1 MFPTVIATQ
10 QTAGSAAN
18 ASRTTGRAP
27 PPVAGKPSHLASK
40 RGIEDLDFFIGD
52 EAVANSK

>member
-1 MFPTVIATQ
+1 MALVPRLHPLF
-10 QTAGSAAN
+10 AA
-18 ASRTTGRAP
+18 RG
-27 PPVAGKPSHLASK
+27 PPVASKPSHLASK

>member
-1 MFPTVIATQ
+1 V
-10 QTAGSAAN
+10 AA
-18 ASRTTGRAP
+18 
-27 PPVAGKPSHLASK
+27 KPGHLASK

>member
-1 MFPTVIATQ
+1 MFPTVIATKDAAS
-10 QTAGSAAN
+10 TSSGS
-18 ASRTTGRAP
+18 TGGRRPP
-27 PPVAGKPSHLASK
+27 PPVAAKPGHLASK

>member
-1 MFPTVIATQ
+1 VFPTVIATKD
-10 QTAGSAAN
+10 AA
-18 ASRTTGRAP
+18 STSSSSTGRRPA
-27 PPVAGKPSHLASK
+27 PPVAAKPGHLASK